1 MPASAL
7 LLAARIASINLCTD
21 EYLLLL
27 AQPQEIASIS
37 YLAQDPLESVLWRQA
52 KPHHANFGSV
62 EQILKTRPDIL
73 LTMGGGGR
81 ATGLIAGRM
90 KIRAVEL
97 RAPMSIDD
105 VAANLRTVGAALG
118 APQRAEPWLRRLKAL
133 RAGQPAQARD
143 SIMLSGGGQSL
154 SPGSPGIRWLRMAG
168 LSQRLLAGGKAT
180 LETLLIR
187 PPAVLVQSSY
197 RRAQVSAAANWLKH
211 PVIRNMRSKRLSTD
225 GRAWTC
231 MGPLMIPEIERLRA
245 AAR

>member
-1 MPASAL
+1 MSASAL
-7 LLAARIASINLCTD
+7 LLAVRVASINLCTD

-37 YLAQDPLESVLWRQA
+37 YLAQDPLESVLWRRA

-62 EQILKTRPDIL
+62 EQVLTTRPNII

-81 ATGLIAGRM
+81 ATGMIAGRM
-90 KIRAVEL
+90 NIRAVEL
-97 RAPMSIDD
+97 RAPMSMED
-105 VAANLRTVGAALG
+105 VAVNLRSVGAALG
-118 APQRAEPWLRRLKAL
+118 APHRAEPWLRRLRLL
-133 RAGQPAQARD
+133 RASQPTRAQDA
-143 SIMLSGGGQSL
+143 ILLSGSGQSL
-154 SPGSPGIRWLRMAG
+154 STGAPGVAWLRMAG
-168 LSQRLLAGGKAT
+168 LRQRALPGGKAT

-187 PPAVLVQSSY
+187 PPAVLLQSNY
-197 RRAQVSAAANWLKH
+197 RRAQVSAAANWLRH
-211 PVIRNMRSKRLSTD
+211 PVIRNMRSQRLSTD